1 MELSNLVDVIH
12 LPENIQGIYGLL
24 LNNEC
29 VYIGQ
34 SSCIRSRVISHLL
47 ECTKVNADEKYA
59 YLSRHIDKVQ
69 YVIFEQVEHERD
81 LTSREN
87 AWIAEYKPIFNKMR
101 PDGIHIFI
109 GNEHDIDAFV
119 DGKVTMSFLKRNKM
133 KRISRRRQAALDCRL
148 DSMWLN
154 KPLYIKDKHR
164 LCTELNVG
172 DSRGRLVGWTT
183 IKRVLTSNGFG
194 ITDIHTRT
202 GDYSIITYTTK

>member
-1 MELSNLVDVIH
+1 MELSNLVDVMR
-12 LPENIQGIYGLL
+12 LPDNIQGVYGLF

-29 VYIGQ
+29 VYVGQ

-47 ECTKVNADEKYA
+47 ECTKVNTDEKYT
-59 YLSRHIDKVQ
+59 YLSRHIGKVQ
-69 YVIFEQVEHERD
+69 YAILEQVKREQD

-87 AWIAEYKPIFNKMR
+87 AWIAEYNPIFNKMR

-109 GNEHDIDAFV
+109 GNEKDIDAFV

-133 KRISRRRQAALDCRL
+133 KRISRRRQAALDCQL

-154 KPLYIKDKHR
+154 KPLYTEDKHR

-183 IKRVLTSNGFG
+183 VKRALTLNGFCVK
-194 ITDIHTRT
+194 DIHTRI

>member
-1 MELSNLVDVIH
+1 MELNNLVDAIH
-12 LPENIQGIYGLL
+12 LPENIQGIYGLF

-34 SSCIRSRVISHLL
+34 SSCVRSRVISHLL
-47 ECTKVNADEKYA
+47 ECTKVDTEDKYTH
-59 YLSRHIDKVQ
+59 LSRHIDKVQ
-69 YVIFEQVEHERD
+69 YAVLEQVKHEQD

-101 PDGIHIFI
+101 PDGIHIFV
-109 GNEHDIDAFV
+109 GNENDIDAFV
-119 DGKVTMSFLKRNKM
+119 DGKVTMDFLKSNKM
-133 KRISRRRQAALDCRL
+133 ERISRRRATLGCQLDH
-148 DSMWLN
+148 MWLN
-154 KPLYIKDKHR
+154 KPLYTKDKCR

-183 IKRVLTSNGFG
+183 LKQVLTSNGFS